1 VGINLNHMADIEP
14 TIGTILDS
22 RYRLER
28 SLGEGGMGR
37 LFAAVDQQLGRR
49 VAIKLIREDLDDP
62 SARDRFLREARAAA
76 ALSHPNAC
84 QLFEVGDHDGCPFL
98 VMELL
103 EGEPLS
109 ARLARGAMT
118 KQEAAEVIL
127 PLMDALSA
135 FHQAGL
141 IHRDLK
147 PANVFLTPQG
157 VKLLDF
163 GLARRTERH
172 DALTAPAI
180 TVPGAITG
188 TMRYM
193 APEQLTGDPIDTRTD
208 IFAVGVI
215 LFEMLTGHGPF
226 GSGSNVDWL
235 NAVMTEDPPSL
246 DSDGLQALDP
256 VVKRALQRRPDDRF
270 ASVDEMASSLREA
283 LDGAPVPQEQPESTP
298 RQGTSETTT
307 RAVVLPF
314 RLLQD
319 DPDIAALKD
328 GVPEMLTAKLS
339 AEGRWHFL
347 SNRVAQEFGD
357 EHDLIAVGRALR
369 VDRLLTGSIL
379 RADDDLQ
386 VTVQLVDA
394 SDGSVHWSQSGRF
407 KLDSVLALQ
416 DNICAWI
423 VEARPL
429 RTETA
434 ETLH

>member
-1 VGINLNHMADIEP
+1 MADTEP

-109 ARLARGAMT
+109 ARIARGAMS
-118 KQEAAEVIL
+118 KDEAAEVIL

-208 IFAVGVI
+208 IFAVGVM
-215 LFEMLTGHGPF
+215 LFEMLTGRGPF

-246 DSDGLQALDP
+246 DSDDLRALDP

-283 LDGAPVPQEQPESTP
+283 LDGAPVSQEQYESTP
-298 RQGTSETTT
+298 EQGTSETTT

-339 AEGRWHFL
+339 AEGGQWHFL
-347 SNRVAQEFGD
+347 SNRVAQEFAD

-379 RADDDLQ
+379 RAEDDLQ

-394 SDGSVHWSQSGRF
+394 SDGRVQWSLAGRF
-407 KLDSVLALQ
+407 KADSVLALQ
-416 DNICAWI
+416 ENICAWI
-423 VEARPL
+423 VDARPL

>member
-1 VGINLNHMADIEP
+1 MADTEP
-14 TIGTILDS
+14 TIGTVLES

-49 VAIKLIREDLDDP
+49 VAIKLIRDEVDDP

-76 ALSHPNAC
+76 ILNHPNAC
-84 QLFEVGDHDGCPFL
+84 QLYEVGNHDGFPFL

-109 ARLARGAMT
+109 TRLERGPMS
-118 KQEAAEVIL
+118 KDEAADVIL
-127 PLMDALSA
+127 PLMDAVSA
-135 FHQAGL
+135 FHHAGL

-163 GLARRTERH
+163 GLARRTERS
-172 DALTAPAI
+172 DAMTAPALTAP
-180 TVPGAITG
+180 GAISG

-193 APEQLTGDPIDTRTD
+193 APEQFTGDPIDARTD
-208 IFAVGVI
+208 IFAIGVI
-215 LFEMLTGHGPF
+215 LFEMLTGRVPF

-235 NAVMTEDPPSL
+235 NALMTEDPPSL
-246 DSDGLQALDP
+246 GADDLRALDS
-256 VVKRALQRRPDDRF
+256 VVQRALQRRPGDRYE
-270 ASVDEMASSLREA
+270 SVDDMAAALREA
-283 LDGAPVPQEQPESTP
+283 VHGSARPPADRDAKAPPEEESD
-298 RQGTSETTT
+298 TST

-319 DPDIAALKD
+319 DAEIVALKD

-339 AEGRWHFL
+339 ADDRWHFL
-347 SNRVAQEFGD
+347 SNRVAQEFAD
-357 EHDLIAVGRALR
+357 EHDLIAAGRALS

-379 RADDDLQ
+379 RADEDLQ
-386 VTVQLVDA
+386 VTVQLIDA
-394 SDGSVHWSQSGRF
+394 SDGTVQWSQASRF
-407 KLDSVLALQ
+407 KLEGVLALQ
-416 DNICAWI
+416 ENICAWI
-423 VEARPL
+423 VKGLAL
-429 RTETA
+429 STESA
-434 ETLH
+434 GTLH

>member
-1 VGINLNHMADIEP
+1 MPGTEP
-14 TIGTILDS
+14 TIGTVLES

-49 VAIKLIREDLDDP
+49 VAIKLIRDDLDDP

-76 ALSHPNAC
+76 VLTHPNAC
-84 QLFEVGDHDGCPFL
+84 QLYEVGDHDGFPFL

-109 ARLARGAMT
+109 RRLERGPLT
-118 KQEAAEVIL
+118 KDEAAEVIL

-135 FHQAGL
+135 FHDAGL

-163 GLARRTERH
+163 GLARRTERS
-172 DALTAPAI
+172 DAMTAPAI

-193 APEQLTGDPIDTRTD
+193 APEQLTGDPIDARTD
-208 IFAVGVI
+208 IFGVGVI
-215 LFEMLTGHGPF
+215 LFEMLTGHVPF
-226 GSGSNVDWL
+226 GHGSNVDWL
-235 NAVMTEDPPSL
+235 NALMTEDPPTL
-246 DSDGLQALDP
+246 GGDGLRALDP
-256 VVKRALQRRPDDRF
+256 VVQRALQRRPGDRYE
-270 ASVDEMASSLREA
+270 SVDEMAASLREA
-283 LDGAPVPQEQPESTP
+283 LNGGGPQAVDGEAEAL
-298 RQGTSETTT
+298 RQHGSDASM

-314 RLLQD
+314 RLLQED
-319 DPDIAALKD
+319 AEIVALKD
-328 GVPEMLTAKLS
+328 GVPEMLTAKL
-339 AEGRWHFL
+339 AEERRWHFL

-369 VDRLLTGSIL
+369 VDRLITGSIL
-379 RADDDLQ
+379 RADEDLQ
-386 VTVQLVDA
+386 VTVQLIDT
-394 SDGSVHWSQSGRF
+394 SDGRVQWSQVRRF
-407 KLDSVLALQ
+407 TLDSVLALQ
-416 DNICAWI
+416 ENICAWI
-423 VEARPL
+423 VKELALSTESAGAL
-429 RTETA
+429 R
-434 ETLH
+434 

>member
-1 VGINLNHMADIEP
+1 MADTEP

-37 LFAAVDQQLGRR
+37 LFAAVDQQLGRS

-76 ALSHPNAC
+76 VLSHPNAC
-84 QLFEVGDHDGCPFL
+84 QLLEVGEHDGYPFL

-109 ARLARGAMT
+109 ARIGRGAMT
-118 KQEAAEVIL
+118 KEETAEVIL

-163 GLARRTERH
+163 GLARRTERG

-193 APEQLTGDPIDTRTD
+193 APEQLTGDPIDARTD
-208 IFAVGVI
+208 IFGVGVM
-215 LFEMLTGHGPF
+215 LFEMLTGRGPF

-246 DSDGLQALDP
+246 ENDALRALDP

-283 LDGAPVPQEQPESTP
+283 LNGAPVSKEHQSKP
-298 RQGTSETTT
+298 RQGTSDTTI

-319 DPDIAALKD
+319 DPEIAALKD

-339 AEGRWHFL
+339 AEGGWDFL

-379 RADDDLQ
+379 RADDELQ

-394 SDGSVHWSQSGRF
+394 SDGRVQWSQTGRF
-407 KLDSVLALQ
+407 KLESVLTLQ
-416 DNICAWI
+416 ENICAWI
-423 VEARPL
+423 ADARPL
-429 RTETA
+429 GTETA